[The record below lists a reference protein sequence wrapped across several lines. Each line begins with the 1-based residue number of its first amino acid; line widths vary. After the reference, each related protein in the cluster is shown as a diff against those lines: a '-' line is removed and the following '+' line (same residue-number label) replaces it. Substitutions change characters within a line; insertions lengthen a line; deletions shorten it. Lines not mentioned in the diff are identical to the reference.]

1 MDDITALERRTEGW
15 IAGLQL
21 AALSMHGCDD
31 LPGFIKAFS
40 GSSHY
45 VLEYLIE
52 EVFERQPAE
61 QQDFLLK
68 TAILERLS
76 GPLCDAVANRTG
88 SRFLL
93 DRLEHANLFIIPLDQ
108 SRTWYRY
115 HHLFAELLRKR
126 LHSIDARSENELHRR
141 ASQWFAAEG
150 FLPEAIEHTL
160 AASDWEAAT
169 NLICAL
175 SETMFRRGELMTLLG
190 WLKSLPDEVVR
201 AHPQLCRFYGWAL
214 TLTGQF
220 DSAAPYLDCAER
232 ALQGN
237 AAQLGQVL
245 VAQAY
250 LARTRGQYAQSIALS
265 NRALT
270 LIQESDIL
278 HRSMV
283 TFTLGLAHFRS
294 GNLAE
299 AEGALLEACNAARLS
314 ENDYARLTALGFLGA
329 IQMMQGKLH
338 RAAEYYRQALQEAQ
352 GSPTAA
358 QAQVFLGAILYEWND
373 LGAAT
378 GHLAQGLKASQY
390 IGNRM
395 IQADAYRALARLRQ
409 AQGDISAALDMLR
422 ELRLVVSESEA
433 PVLHADAAA
442 CHVEIALAQGDV
454 ASATHWAEQLM
465 AGIDPGAL
473 GPLYGLTQARLLLG
487 QGQQAIAA
495 EMLAGIYEQVS
506 RAGFQS
512 GMIETRTLQALAAI
526 TPTDALHF
534 LRDALEIAQPEGF
547 IRTFVDKG
555 EPMKA
560 LLEKLRSQ
568 AGELKGYILTILA
581 AFREMGRVPIP
592 QLLVE
597 PLSERELQVL
607 RLVAEGMSNGEI
619 AQRLVVSVGTV
630 KTHVHNIIA
639 KLGVRSRTQA
649 VARAREL
656 ALL

>member
-1 MDDITALERRTEGW
+1 
-15 IAGLQL
+15 
-21 AALSMHGCDD
+21 
-31 LPGFIKAFS
+31 
-40 GSSHY
+40 
-45 VLEYLIE
+45 
-52 EVFERQPAE
+52 
-61 QQDFLLK
+61 
-68 TAILERLS
+68 
-76 GPLCDAVANRTG
+76 
-88 SRFLL
+88 
-93 DRLEHANLFIIPLDQ
+93 
-108 SRTWYRY
+108 
-115 HHLFAELLRKR
+115 
-126 LHSIDARSENELHRR
+126 
-141 ASQWFAAEG
+141 
-150 FLPEAIEHTL
+150 
-160 AASDWEAAT
+160 
-169 NLICAL
+169 
-175 SETMFRRGELMTLLG
+175 
-190 WLKSLPDEVVR
+190 
-201 AHPQLCRFYGWAL
+201 
-214 TLTGQF
+214 
-220 DSAAPYLDCAER
+220 
-232 ALQGN
+232 
-237 AAQLGQVL
+237 
-245 VAQAY
+245 
-250 LARTRGQYAQSIALS
+250 
-265 NRALT
+265 
-270 LIQESDIL
+270 
-278 HRSMV
+278 
-283 TFTLGLAHFRS
+283 
-294 GNLAE
+294 
-299 AEGALLEACNAARLS
+299 
-314 ENDYARLTALGFLGA
+314 
-329 IQMMQGKLH
+329 MQGKLH